1 MNEEDRAKLAANP
14 PRSRVRRF
22 ILITGV
28 NINYISRSLLTGSW
42 LPLVGKTASSRRGF
56 GSGQHHPKHNNGFK
70 AVQSQI
76 MSPGIVYKPLLAV
89 GISEPHFDFSFK
101 YGNAVTRSLAAP

>member
-28 NINYISRSLLTGSW
+28 NTNYISRSLLTGSW
-42 LPLVGKTASSRRGF
+42 SPLVGKTQSHPDEDI
-56 GSGQHHPKHNNGFK
+56 GSGQRHPKYNSGFK
-70 AVQSQI
+70 AAQSQI
-76 MSPGIVYKPLLAV
+76 VSPGIAHKPLLAV
-89 GISEPHFDFSFK
+89 GISEPHFDFSF
-101 YGNAVTRSLAAP
+101 